1 MRICTQHTHTH
12 THTHKHT
19 HTHTHLLPHITLSS
33 LTCPQGLGIM
43 GDPKMTIFAFE
54 STEKEVDLNAV
65 ADVMEKSGW
74 KMERQ
79 LTSIH
84 CTILPHH
91 SMRRSAQLLD
101 DLKKAVQTVRVGVWS
116 QTGGCQ
122 GGCLVSNRR
131 LSG

>member
-1 MRICTQHTHTH
+1 
-12 THTHKHT
+12 
-19 HTHTHLLPHITLSS
+19 
-33 LTCPQGLGIM
+33 
-43 GDPKMTIFAFE
+43 MTIFAFE
-54 STEKEVDLNAV
+54 SIDKEVDLNAV

-101 DLKKAVQTVRVGVWS
+101 DLKQAVQTVRVGVLS

-131 LSG
+131 LSGWVSGLKWEADRVGDLSQTGGCQGGCLVSNRRLSGWVSGLK